1 MSEVGFYH
9 GAFADKYEKQAN
21 DQGYT
26 LGDKA
31 EMFDKI
37 AFSYNMLRIHGY
49 FTEKQEEQI
58 CKKIQ
63 KNLVKNLK
71 PIKTDGGADN
81 G

>member
-1 MSEVGFYH
+1 MGQVAFYH
-9 GAFADKYEKQAN
+9 GAFCDSYEKQAN
-21 DQGYT
+21 EQGYT

-31 EMFDKI
+31 ETFEKI

-49 FTEKQEEQI
+49 FTEAQEESI

-71 PIKTDGGADN
+71 PLKGADN

>member
-1 MSEVGFYH
+1 MAKEVGFHH
-9 GAFADKYEKQAN
+9 GCFADKYEKQAN

-49 FTEKQEEQI
+49 LTEKQEESI
-58 CKKIQ
+58 CQKIQ
-63 KNLVKNLK
+63 KNLVRNLK
-71 PIKTDGGADN
+71 ALEGGKKDG
-81 G
+81 